1 MLSEDQVLRPTSGPW
16 WDPDSS
22 PYRCVYHTSCGT
34 SHRIVCYISSNQPS
48 CALLSFSNQHSN
60 MSSPRN
66 LAAVGIDPFVAKS
79 GILELP
85 GNTHCND
92 CGAHA
97 PDWASVPFGVLL
109 CLECSGH
116 HRSFGTH
123 ITSVRSLK
131 LDQWKDFQEALQSM
145 KNGGNDRFKRY
156 VENLELTYPL
166 AKDFSGTQKDLKDHL
181 SGVYT
186 SQELRYYKDQLRD
199 RVNGIDPITFSEFQS
214 RPSFGEH
221 DEESSV
227 RQAQKMREAD
237 QSATARL
244 ALTDGSPLT
253 AAQQAFLSAGKPDA
267 DGSHWVP
274 DRVVNRCM
282 ICGSSFN
289 IFFRKHHCRKCG
301 KCVCANCA
309 PADNTKP
316 ILELGLKEAVRHC
329 KECYRSPTLAW
340 DGDDVC

>member
-1 MLSEDQVLRPTSGPW
+1 
-16 WDPDSS
+16 
-22 PYRCVYHTSCGT
+22 
-34 SHRIVCYISSNQPS
+34 
-48 CALLSFSNQHSN
+48 

-66 LAAVGIDPFVAKS
+66 LAAVGFDPLVIES

-85 GNTHCND
+85 GNAHCND
-92 CGAHA
+92 CGVHA
-97 PDWASVPFGVLL
+97 PEWVSVPFGVLL

-131 LDQWKDFQEALQSM
+131 LDRWRDFQQALKTIQ
-145 KNGGNDRFKRY
+145 NGGNNRFKEY
-156 VENLELTYPL
+156 VEGLEMTYPL
-166 AKDFSGTQKDLKDHL
+166 AKGFSGTQKDLKDHL

-186 SQELRYYKDQLRD
+186 SQELRYYKDLLLN
-199 RVNGIDPITFSEFQS
+199 RVAGVDPITFSEFRS
-214 RPSFGEH
+214 RPSFGSH
-221 DEESSV
+221 DKESSV
-227 RQAQKMREAD
+227 QQEQDMRDAD
-237 QSATARL
+237 ATARL
-244 ALTDGSPLT
+244 ALTDGSPLS
-253 AAQQAFLSAGKPDA
+253 AAQRALLSAGKPAA
-267 DGSHWVP
+267 DGSHWIP

-301 KCVCANCA
+301 RCVCANCA

-340 DGDDVC
+340 DGDDIR